1 MSVDTATRTRVSD
14 APISLTA
21 SSRRWGERA
30 ILGWLFVCA
39 ALSVLVTI
47 GIVFS
52 LVEPAIEFFRQV
64 SPARFFSTDDW
75 APRQDAFGVYRL
87 VAGTAAVVLYSCI
100 VALPAGLGAAIY
112 LNEYAKPRTR
122 RTLKPIL
129 EVLEGVPTVAYGFFA
144 FVFVTPLLREFWPTF
159 LPGQLGE
166 PPGIFSVGAAGLV
179 LGIMI
184 IPTVASISQD
194 AMAAVP
200 SGLRE
205 AAYGLGSTRR
215 QVATKV
221 IVPAAFSGIVASFV
235 LGISRAVGETMVVLM
250 AAGATARLGLW
261 PNQEALPMTAFI
273 ARTSTGDIPTGSTI
287 YYTVFAV
294 GALLFTITFTM
305 NYFSTRLVRR
315 YREAY
320 E

>member
-1 MSVDTATRTRVSD
+1 MSADTLAAKQVDHPPVSL
-14 APISLTA
+14 AA
-21 SSRRWGERA
+21 SSKRWGEKA
-30 ILGWLFVCA
+30 ILAWLFACA

-47 GIVFS
+47 GIVFA
-52 LVEPAIEFFRQV
+52 LVQPAIEFFRQV
-64 SPARFFSTDDW
+64 SPARFFSTEEW
-75 APRQDAFGVYRL
+75 APRQDQFGVARL
-87 VAGTAAVVLYSCI
+87 VAGTAAVVLYSCM
-100 VALPAGLGAAIY
+100 VALPAGLGAAVY
-112 LNEYAKPRTR
+112 LNEYARPRTR
-122 RTLKPIL
+122 RTLKPVL
-129 EVLEGVPTVAYGFFA
+129 EVLAGVPTVAYGFFA

-159 LPGQLGE
+159 LPGKLGE
-166 PPGIFSVGAAGLV
+166 PPGIFSVASAGLV

-221 IVPAAFSGIVASFV
+221 IVPAAFSGIIASFV
-235 LGISRAVGETMVVLM
+235 LGVSRAVGETMVVLM
-250 AAGATARLGLW
+250 AAGATAQLGLW
-261 PNQEALPMTAFI
+261 PNEEALPMTAFI
-273 ARTSTGDIPTGSTI
+273 ARTSTGDIATGTTI

-294 GALLFTITFTM
+294 GALLFAITFTM
-305 NYFSTRLVRR
+305 NYFSTRLVRKF
-315 YREAY
+315 REAY

>member
-1 MSVDTATRTRVSD
+1 MEEQS
-14 APISLTA
+14 ISLTA
-21 SSRRWGERA
+21 SSKRWGEKA
-30 ILGWLFVCA
+30 IYGWLFVCA
-39 ALSVLVTI
+39 ALSVLVTV

-52 LVEPAIEFFRQV
+52 LVEPAIEFFLEV
-64 SPARFFSTDDW
+64 SPARFFSADDW

-87 VAGTAAVVLYSCI
+87 MAGTAAVVLYSCI

-112 LNEYAKPRTR
+112 MNEYAKPRTR
-122 RTLKPIL
+122 RTIKPIL

-144 FVFVTPLLREFWPTF
+144 FVFVTPLLREYWPTF

-215 QVATKV
+215 QVATRV

-250 AAGATARLGLW
+250 AAGATARLGIW

-273 ARTSTGDIPTGSTI
+273 ARTSTGDIPTGTTI

-305 NYFSTRLVRR
+305 NYFSTRLVRK

>member
-1 MSVDTATRTRVSD
+1 MHAGPTTTDGRNHPPV
-14 APISLTA
+14 SLTA
-21 SSRRWGERA
+21 SSKRWGERA
-30 ILGWLFVCA
+30 IYGWLFLTA

-47 GIVFS
+47 GIVAS
-52 LVEPAIEFFRQV
+52 LVEPAILFFREV
-64 SPARFFSTDDW
+64 SPQRFFSTDEW
-75 APRQDAFGVYRL
+75 APRQDQFGVYRL
-87 VAGTAAVVLYSCI
+87 IAGTAAVVLYSCL

-122 RTLKPIL
+122 RILKPVL

-144 FVFVTPLLREFWPTF
+144 FVFVTPLLRQFWPTF

-166 PPGIFSVGAAGLV
+166 PPGIFSVGSAGLV

-200 SGLRE
+200 NGLRE
-205 AAYGLGSTRR
+205 AAYGLGCTRR
-215 QVATKV
+215 QVATKI
-221 IVPAAFSGIVASFV
+221 IVPAALSGIIASFV
-235 LGISRAVGETMVVLM
+235 LGVSRAVGETMVVLM
-250 AAGATARLGLW
+250 AAGATARLGIW

-305 NYFSTRLVRR
+305 NYFSARLVRR
-315 YREAY
+315 FREAY

>member
-1 MSVDTATRTRVSD
+1 MITETVEEQRVGDS
-14 APISLTA
+14 PISLTA
-21 SSRRWGERA
+21 SSRRWGEKA
-30 ILGWLFVCA
+30 IYVWLFVCA

-52 LVEPAIEFFRQV
+52 LVEPAIEFFLEI

-75 APRQDAFGVYRL
+75 APRQDSFGVFRL
-87 VAGTAAVVLYSCI
+87 MAGTAAVVLYSCI

-144 FVFVTPLLREFWPTF
+144 FVFVTPLLREYWPTF

-215 QVATKV
+215 QVATRV

-235 LGISRAVGETMVVLM
+235 LGVSRAVGETMVVLM
-250 AAGATARLGLW
+250 AAGATARLGIW

-273 ARTSTGDIPTGSTI
+273 ARTSTGDIPTGTTI

>member
-1 MSVDTATRTRVSD
+1 MTGPR
-14 APISLTA
+14 
-21 SSRRWGERA
+21 
-30 ILGWLFVCA
+30 
-39 ALSVLVTI
+39 
-47 GIVFS
+47 
-52 LVEPAIEFFRQV
+52 
-64 SPARFFSTDDW
+64 
-75 APRQDAFGVYRL
+75 RQDAFGVYRL

-100 VALPAGLGAAIY
+100 VALPAGLGAAIF

>member
-1 MSVDTATRTRVSD
+1 MSVDTLAEERVED
-14 APISLTA
+14 PPISLTA
-21 SSRRWGERA
+21 SSKRWGEKA
-30 ILGWLFVCA
+30 FFVWLLVCA

-52 LVEPAIEFFRQV
+52 LLEPAIEFFRQV

-75 APRQDAFGVYRL
+75 APRQDSYGVFRL

-144 FVFVTPLLREFWPTF
+144 FVFVTPLIREYWPTF

-166 PPGIFSVGAAGLV
+166 PPGIFSVASAGLV

-221 IVPAAFSGIVASFV
+221 IVPAAFSGIIASFV
-235 LGISRAVGETMVVLM
+235 LGVSRAVGETMVVLM

-305 NYFSTRLVRR
+305 NYFSTRLVRKF
-315 YREAY
+315 REAY